1 MILRNWFDY
10 IENEKR
16 ERKRKKESH
25 FINENYLGVRER
37 ERRKKII
44 L

>member
-10 IENEKR
+10 IENERER

-25 FINENYLGVRER
+25 LWKENYLGVRER
-37 ERRKKII
+37 EKKKII